1 MEIMTTDTL
10 VQVQE
15 RKKAIREQAHENRW
29 QQENK
34 DELSRAICEKFVA
47 LPEYAAARTVMFYV
61 DVRTEVRTRDYL
73 ATALTHGKKIV
84 VPWCN
89 DKGELE
95 LFWLKSMDDLSIGMY
110 KILEPKPE
118 LRSLADRHVPAAE
131 LDLVMV
137 PGVAFTR
144 DGARMGHGKGYYDK
158 LLEHARPDAPLVA
171 LAFECQLFDE
181 IPTQAHDVFMDKII
195 TETAVY
201 MGRGRHSSASIHVDQ
216 AHGPRSVGPAA

>member
-1 MEIMTTDTL
+1 MTTDTL
-10 VQVQE
+10 TKMQE
-15 RKKAIREQAHENRW
+15 QKKAIREQAHENRR

-34 DELSRAICEKFVA
+34 EDLSRTICEKFVS

-89 DKGELE
+89 EQGELE
-95 LFWLKSMDDLSIGMY
+95 LFWLQSMDDLAIGMY
-110 KILEPKPE
+110 KILEPKSE
-118 LRSLADRHVPAAE
+118 LRNLPDRQVPVAE
-131 LDLVMV
+131 LDLIMV

-171 LAFECQLFDE
+171 LAFECQLFLE

-195 TETAVY
+195 TESTIYAGL
-201 MGRGRHSSASIHVDQ
+201 GRERAEK
-216 AHGPRSVGPAA
+216 RR